1 MSAAPASPGT
11 PGHAMPPFTLGD
23 TLSRTY
29 SVWARNLLPFAV
41 VSFVVHLPSLA
52 LSIALGRPDPTR
64 PAAGFWV
71 NTGLSLFLSLVST
84 GALMHGVLEHLKG
97 RRASIGEMLR
107 VGLARFGPVLAVAI
121 AIYLALTIGLVLFV
135 VPGIVVGCVLFVA
148 IPVAVVER
156 GVGLRGALGRS
167 AALTKGNRFALFVV
181 ALLVWLTTV
190 AIGMP
195 AMILGVTSAL
205 PYPIFVLLGTA
216 VNMLGAS
223 LLSVAP
229 AVAYHDLRVSK
240 EGVATDQLVAIFS

>member
-1 MSAAPASPGT
+1 MSAAPAFPGP

-29 SVWARNLLPFAV
+29 SVWARNLVPFAV

-52 LSIALGRPDPTR
+52 LSIALGRPDPVR
-64 PAAGFWV
+64 PNAGFWV
-71 NTGLSLFLSLVST
+71 NTALGVFLSLVST

-97 RRASIGEMLR
+97 RRASVGEMLR
-107 VGLARFGPVLAVAI
+107 VGLARFWPVLAVAI
-121 AIYLALTIGLVLFV
+121 ATVLAIWIGLLFLV
-135 VPGIVVGCVLFVA
+135 VPGIVVGCMLFVA
-148 IPVAVVER
+148 IPAAVVER

-167 AALTKGNRFALFVV
+167 AALTKGNRLALFVI

-190 AIGMP
+190 VIGMP
-195 AMILGVTSAL
+195 ATILGLTSAL

-216 VNMLGAS
+216 VNMLGAP

-229 AVAYHDLRVSK
+229 AVAYHDLRVAK